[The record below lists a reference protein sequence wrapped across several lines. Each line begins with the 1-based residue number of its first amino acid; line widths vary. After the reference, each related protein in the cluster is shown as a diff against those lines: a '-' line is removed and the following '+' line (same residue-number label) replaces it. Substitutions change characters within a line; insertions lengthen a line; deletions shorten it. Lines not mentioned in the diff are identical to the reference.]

1 MTCNG
6 KTALLLSMILTLT
19 LTFTGCG
26 SGDRTGGPESSGSPG
41 SEQTGE
47 VSRKAGEH
55 TVTHIDGREIRVPD
69 HVERIAAVY
78 GPSYEMCVALGAE
91 DRIVAAADVQIENF
105 PWAEKVF
112 RRISGLPCL
121 QNVHSSVSFE
131 ELQKYSPDLVLTFNR
146 PNELNQLEKA
156 GIPAVSGLTPKTL
169 DEEKALVQV
178 YGEALGGTAPERAQD
193 FITYF
198 DEKRKRITDR
208 TSRLTEAEKPAVYYA
223 GVDLLTTYGKQSD
236 LIEVIEAAGGR
247 PVTKE
252 LNAGNHTSV
261 NYEQLASWDP
271 EYIFIDHGGMN
282 DRQTVEEIL
291 EGTEKNSRY
300 QSIRAVK
307 NQNMYLVPSGVFYW
321 DMGLQKILLVEY
333 MAKILHPDLFD
344 DLNMA
349 GELKEFYSRF
359 FSYELSD
366 EEAQSILERKDPADQ
381 SNIR

>member
-1 MTCNG
+1 MTCNRN
-6 KTALLLSMILTLT
+6 TAFLLSMMLALTLA
-19 LTFTGCG
+19 FTGCG
-26 SGDRTGGPESSGSPG
+26 SGENTGNPGSSGIPG
-41 SEQTGE
+41 AQET
-47 VSRKAGEH
+47 KAASGKDGMH
-55 TVTHIDGREIRVPD
+55 TVTHIDGREIPVPD
-69 HVERIAAVY
+69 HAERIAAVY
-78 GPSYEMCVALGAE
+78 GPSYEMCAALGAE
-91 DRIVAAADVQIENF
+91 DRIAAAADVQIENF

-112 RRISGLPCL
+112 SRISDLPCL

-156 GIPAVSGLTPKTL
+156 GIPAVCGLTPKSL

-178 YGEALGGTAPERAQD
+178 YGDALGGTAPERAQD
-193 FITYF
+193 YIAYF
-198 DEKRKRITDR
+198 NEIQKKISDR
-208 TSRLTEAEKPAVYYA
+208 TSQLSDGEKPAVYYA
-223 GVDLLTTYGKQSD
+223 GVDLLTTYGRQSD

-247 PVTKE
+247 PVMKE
-252 LNAGNHTSV
+252 LDAGNHTSV

-282 DRQTVEEIL
+282 DRQTVEQIL

-344 DLNMA
+344 DLDMVR
-349 GELKEFYSRF
+349 ELKEFYSRF
-359 FSYELSD
+359 FSYDLSD
-366 EEAQSILERKDPADQ
+366 DEAERILERKDPA
-381 SNIR
+381 S

>member
-1 MTCNG
+1 MTSNRN
-6 KTALLLSMILTLT
+6 TAFLLSMILALT
-19 LTFTGCG
+19 LAFTGCG
-26 SGDRTGGPESSGSPG
+26 SGEKAGSPG
-41 SEQTGE
+41 SSGIPGAEETEAASG
-47 VSRKAGEH
+47 KAGMH
-55 TVTHIDGREIRVPD
+55 TVTHIDGREIPVPD

-78 GPSYEMCVALGAE
+78 GPSYEMCAALGAE
-91 DRIVAAADVQIENF
+91 DRIAAAADVQIENF

-112 RRISGLPCL
+112 SRISDLPCL

-156 GIPAVSGLTPKTL
+156 GIPAIGGLTPKSL

-178 YGEALGGTAPERAQD
+178 YGDALGGKAPERAQD
-193 FITYF
+193 YIAYF
-198 DEKRKRITDR
+198 DEIQKKISER
-208 TSRLTEAEKPAVYYA
+208 TSRLSDTEKPAVYYA
-223 GVDLLTTYGKQSD
+223 GVDLLTTYGRQSD
-236 LIEVIEAAGGR
+236 LIEVIETAGGR
-247 PVTKE
+247 PVMKE

-291 EGTEKNSRY
+291 AGTEKNSRY

-307 NQNMYLVPSGVFYW
+307 NQDMYLVPSGVFYW

-344 DLNMA
+344 DLDMA
-349 GELKEFYSRF
+349 RELKEFYSRF
-359 FSYELSD
+359 FSYDLSD
-366 EEAQSILERKDPADQ
+366 DEAERILERKDPAG
-381 SNIR
+381 